1 MNISSY
7 VHAYTVQ
14 SFQNIHV
21 SSRCVDFRGINRIYG
36 VIDSVYHNKL
46 HDKQQF
52 LTKITKKCLPYPA
65 SCVILDLSSRERLD
79 REALDFPLVKPVR
92 DKHEF
97 SDNFISCRF

>member
-21 SSRCVDFRGINRIYG
+21 SGGNVDFRGINVIYG

-52 LTKITKKCLPYPA
+52 LTKITKKCLYYPA
-65 SCVILDLSSRERLD
+65 SYVILDLSRRGSLD
-79 REALDFPLVKPVR
+79 RAFSSSPL
-92 DKHEF
+92 
-97 SDNFISCRF
+97 